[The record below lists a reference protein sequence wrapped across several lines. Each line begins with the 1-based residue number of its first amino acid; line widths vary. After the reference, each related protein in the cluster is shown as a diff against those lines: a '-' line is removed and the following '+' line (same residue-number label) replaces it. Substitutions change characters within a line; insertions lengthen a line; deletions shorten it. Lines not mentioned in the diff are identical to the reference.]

1 MFFSTTEHYQ
11 DNFVIIPNEIDCCFI
26 CLENENNYC
35 NLIMLSH
42 QQIYFCYC
50 RCNGWIHHTCLQQ
63 WLNMN
68 QTCPICRR
76 HVIKNACLQQL
87 IDNNQSHPMCRIYNT
102 HFVRQFVKHLLTFTF
117 FLFVLMYYYI
127 VGKTYV
133 YIFDSILFI
142 KLHSGLF
149 I

>member
-76 HVIKNACLQQL
+76 HVIKNTHSLVTCFAKKMINCSLTCLSYFL
-87 IDNNQSHPMCRIYNT
+87 I
-102 HFVRQFVKHLLTFTF
+102 
-117 FLFVLMYYYI
+117 LMYYYI
-127 VGKTYV
+127 VGKIYV
-133 YIFDSILFI
+133 YIWDCFLSILFI
-142 KLHSGLF
+142 TVT
-149 I
+149 